1 LNLIFCELTSK
12 NAHGFVLC
20 AVLSQGLT
28 VLFGLIFGLPYSPL
42 TAIQVLYCNLICAVT
57 LGFVTAVEPAE
68 DGIMFNPP
76 RKVGKRLIGRYLL
89 YRLFVGTV
97 ILVIVSVGATFW
109 VKGLGYNMKQQRS
122 QALNSL
128 TFGAISIT
136 LSARFAYNSSW
147 HPRIFSGNPFCWIAV
162 LIVTTLQVAITYIPG
177 LNSVVFGQAAM
188 DGKQWGIVV
197 LGMVMVFIVME
208 TEKATRRLLKELGQD
223 TDDLE
228 YGVFDEIVD
237 PPKDT
242 SLPRGASH
250 LGLSELQ
257 R

>member
-42 TAIQVLYCNLICAVT
+42 TAIQVLYCNLLCAVT

-68 DGIMFNPP
+68 EGIMFKPP

-109 VKGLGYNMKQQRS
+109 VKGLGYNMKEQRS
-122 QALNSL
+122 QALNTL
-128 TFGAISIT
+128 TFGAISVT

-188 DGKQWGIVV
+188 DGRQWGIVF
-197 LGMVMVFIVME
+197 LGMVMVFVVME

-228 YGVFDEIVD
+228 YGVFDEIIV
-237 PPKDT
+237 PHKDN
-242 SLPRGASH
+242 SAPRDASH
-250 LGLSELQ
+250 LGLCEL
-257 R
+257 RK

>member
-1 LNLIFCELTSK
+1 M
-12 NAHGFVLC
+12 
-20 AVLSQGLT
+20 T

-89 YRLFVGTV
+89 YRLAVGTI
-97 ILVIVSVGATFW
+97 ILVVVSVGATFW
-109 VKGLGYNMKQQRS
+109 AKGMGYSEKEQRS
-122 QALNSL
+122 QALNTL

-147 HPRIFSGNPFCWIAV
+147 HPRILSGNPYCWIAV
-162 LIVTTLQVAITYIPG
+162 FIVTVLQLAITYIPG
-177 LNSVVFGQAAM
+177 LNSVVFGQAPM
-188 DGKQWGIVV
+188 DARQWGIVV
-197 LGMVMVFIVME
+197 LGMVVVFVVME
-208 TEKATRRLLKELGQD
+208 TEKAIRRLLKELGQD

-228 YGVFDEIVD
+228 YGIFDEIVV
-237 PPKDT
+237 PSKDS
-242 SLPRGASH
+242 SLPPDASH
-250 LGLSELQ
+250 LKLTELQ